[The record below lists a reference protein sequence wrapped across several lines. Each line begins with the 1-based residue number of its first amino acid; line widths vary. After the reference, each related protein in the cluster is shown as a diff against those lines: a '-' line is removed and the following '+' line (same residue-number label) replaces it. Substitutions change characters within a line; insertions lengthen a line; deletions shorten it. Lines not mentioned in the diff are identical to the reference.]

1 MGTIRKRGAT
11 WRAEV
16 YRKGVRDSGTFPTRQ
31 EAADWIAQ
39 REVDLIVATTP
50 GKESLVQAID
60 HFEKMAPRSKADRLR
75 LDALRRQEWAR
86 KPLAD
91 LTPADI
97 AGWRDERAKV
107 VKASTIRR
115 ELTGLRS
122 VLEVARRELKWITV
136 NPVKDVK
143 RPPEPPARKRL
154 ISDAERDAMV
164 AALGFDGATVETV
177 KQECAVVFLLALE
190 TAMRAGEILAL
201 TPADVSYKRRVAV
214 LHTSKTGQGRDVPL
228 STRAVELLK
237 IAQAKQLLHRRR
249 DRSGR
254 IFHVDGPSLDAIFR
268 RARKDAGLS
277 GFVFHDSRATAL
289 TRLAKILQPLDLARM
304 SGHSNLSELL
314 TYYREPAESIAERLG

>member
-39 REVDLIVATTP
+39 READLIVATTP
-50 GKESLVQAID
+50 GKESLIQAID

-97 AGWRDERAKV
+97 AGWRDERSKV
-107 VKASTIRR
+107 VKASTVRR

-122 VLEVARRELKWITV
+122 VLEVARRELKWIAV

-164 AALGFDGATVETV
+164 AALGFDGGTVETV

-201 TPADVSYKRRVAV
+201 TPADVNYKRRVAV
-214 LHTSKTGQGRDVPL
+214 LHKSKTGPGRDVPL

-254 IFHVDGPSLDAIFR
+254 IFHVDGPSLDASFR
-268 RARKDAGLS
+268 RARSEAGLS

-314 TYYREPAESIAERLG
+314 TYYREPVESIAERLG